1 MTADELCGR
10 ARASQGEGN
19 DFCWSPSNFIFKL
32 IAAWRGSLCAL
43 LLAGIKWSLYRCL
56 GTVLNVCRH
65 CAIEKRTAFGSPPII
80 FNNDT
85 WTSSSTLLSLKKN
98 PFISLLCLFDAY
110 FITVRDSYPEAQYF
124 ELFLREEKECQK
136 ILNTTTPNEIRWKKY
151 TLWWFY
157 VWKL

>member
-85 WTSSSTLLSLKKN
+85 WTSSSTLLSLKKTLLF
-98 PFISLLCLFDAY
+98 PFCVCLMR
-110 FITVRDSYPEAQYF
+110 ILSQF
-124 ELFLREEKECQK
+124 EIPIQK
-136 ILNTTTPNEIRWKKY
+136 RSILNFFYGRRRSVKKF
-151 TLWWFY
+151 WIPQHRM
-157 VWKL
+157 K